1 MASIDQTSTRVRW
14 PGGLLRPRYVVPAAL
29 LLLFALAP
37 QILRDDYYLQVLIMI
52 LFSAYMATA
61 WNLVCGYAGQLSLG
75 HAALVGIG
83 GYVSTL
89 IFINLRLSPWI
100 GMFAGAGL
108 AVVVGV
114 AIGYPCFRLR
124 GPYFA
129 LTTIALAEVLRIWV
143 ENTDRAFGIDIK
155 ASMGLLVPL
164 RGDAP
169 LLFQFVDKAS
179 YYYIILVMLLLVLYV
194 AHRMQESKVGFYL
207 AAIRS
212 DQDAAEAIG
221 INATRIKL
229 IAMAL
234 SALFTA
240 LGGTYYAQ
248 LFRYVNPSRILGIDL
263 SVEMALTAIVGGQ
276 ATVFGP
282 TLGAFLLTPA
292 AEFSRAVFGGRYAG
306 VHLVLYGLV
315 LVLAIYYLPKGI
327 NGLAGRWY
335 SRLIDWLERHTS
347 ASATERASEA
357 SHDHS

>member
-1 MASIDQTSTRVRW
+1 MASFDQTSTKARR
-14 PGGLLRPRYVVPAAL
+14 PGGFLRPRNLVPAAF

-37 QILRDDYYLQVLIMI
+37 QTLRDDYYLQVLIMI
-52 LFSAYMATA
+52 LFSAYMASA

-83 GYVSTL
+83 AYVSTL
-89 IFINLRLSPWI
+89 IFIDLHLTPWI
-100 GMFAGAGL
+100 GMFAGAGV

-143 ENTDRAFGIDIK
+143 ENTDKVFGVEIK
-155 ASMGLLVPL
+155 AAMGLLIPL

-169 LLFQFVDKAS
+169 LLFQFTDKAH
-179 YYYIILVMLLLVLYV
+179 YYYVILVMLLIVVYV
-194 AHRMQESKVGFYL
+194 THRMQESKVGFYL

-221 INATRIKL
+221 INATKFKL
-229 IAMAL
+229 IAIAL
-234 SALFTA
+234 SAFFTA
-240 LGGTYYAQ
+240 LGGSYYAQ
-248 LFRYVNPSRILGIDL
+248 LFLYVNPGRILGIDL

-282 TLGAFLLTPA
+282 VLGAFLLTPA
-292 AEFSRAVFGGRYAG
+292 AEFTRAVFGGRYAG
-306 VHLVLYGLV
+306 VHLILYGLV
-315 LVLAIYYLPKGI
+315 LVLAIYYMPKGI
-327 NGLAGRWY
+327 NGLLGRWY
-335 SRLIDWLERHTS
+335 CRFIDRLEERTS
-347 ASATERASEA
+347 ASTMESASEVK
-357 SHDHS
+357 HGHS